1 MSARPAATSLMPL
14 VAPPRLSKMF
24 LPVFFVYCCRFDH
37 KGLLG
42 DTAARPLQ
50 ICFFGKAGDSKKP
63 ATIIISAA
71 LYKTV
76 FAIMINL
83 IILFFHA

>member
-1 MSARPAATSLMPL
+1 MPL
-14 VAPPRLSKMF
+14 VAPPRLSKML
-24 LPVFFVYCCRFDH
+24 LPVFFVCCCSFGQ
-37 KGLLG
+37 KGFLG

-63 ATIIISAA
+63 ATIIITAV

-83 IILFFHA
+83 IILSFHA